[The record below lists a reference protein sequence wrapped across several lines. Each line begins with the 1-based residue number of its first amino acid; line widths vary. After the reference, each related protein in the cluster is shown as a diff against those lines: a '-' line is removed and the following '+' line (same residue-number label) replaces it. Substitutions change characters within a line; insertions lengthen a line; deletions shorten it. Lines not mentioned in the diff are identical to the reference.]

1 MQTGTETK
9 RRKRGD
15 VRGDGKVFW
24 KYHPKYRDGE
34 QWLTTEQFAT
44 YREKDAANKFAH
56 WPVYSTA
63 NREKIAAY
71 QAAYRAVNRKKIAAR
86 DAAYRAANLEKI
98 KARKAAYYAAN
109 CEEIRARENAYRAAN
124 RDKVAAYAASPT
136 RKAGRSAYYR
146 NRRRQDPLFALQER
160 LRGRTREAF
169 KNIGKAK
176 PASTDELLGCA
187 WEKAKSHIEEQFT
200 EGMGW
205 HNRCDW
211 HIDHVIPLASAYDAY
226 TTALLCDIHNL
237 RPVWGPENISKSDTW
252 HPPEYCI

>member
-34 QWLTTEQFAT
+34 VWLTRKQFDA
-44 YREKDAANKFAH
+44 YREKVAASGAASRAAN
-56 WPVYSTA
+56 S
-63 NREKIAAY
+63 EKI
-71 QAAYRAVNRKKIAAR
+71 RARR
-86 DAAYRAANLEKI
+86 AAYRAANREKLA
-98 KARKAAYYAAN
+98 ARQAAYYAAN
-109 CEEIRARENAYRAAN
+109 YEEVRARKAVYISAN
-124 RDKVAAYAASPT
+124 REKI
-136 RKAGRSAYYR
+136 KAGRSAYYK
-146 NRRRQDPLFALQER
+146 NRRRQDPLFALRER
-160 LRGRTREAF
+160 LRTRTREAF

-187 WEKAKSHIEEQFT
+187 WEKAKSHIEAQFT

-226 TTALLCDIHNL
+226 TTALLCDVHNL